1 MINIQEEEKAKN
13 ETLLERLNEDTW
25 GMLNILPYLIESLN
39 PVQKYELM
47 KALEETKKELEAEGE
62 I

>member
-1 MINIQEEEKAKN
+1 MINIQEEAKEK
-13 ETLLERLNEDTW
+13 LLERLNEDTW

-39 PVQKYELM
+39 PVKKYELM

>member
-1 MINIQEEEKAKN
+1 MINIQENQEKIKVFDEIN
-13 ETLLERLNEDTW
+13 TKLW
-25 GMLNILPYLIESLN
+25 GMAEIFPYLIESLN

>member
-1 MINIQEEEKAKN
+1 MINIQEAAKEK
-13 ETLLERLNEDTW
+13 LLERLNEDTW

-39 PVQKYELM
+39 PVKKYELM